1 MNRFYKKPKPETM
14 KKNREFYQENF
25 NDEIEWFKEN
35 LELIKGDKFLM
46 DMYLI
51 LITGNRKMTPK
62 MVDAVRKGMKNPMY
76 NNVTRIERMEKIKPI
91 LEKIHMVK
99 SIVQEKDKDKNTVIS
114 LREIGEGKISI
125 KSVEDSAINK
135 LRKVQSEPTEL
146 EDLEVE
152 QDDDFDKIYRGEI
165 SKSGAAILP
174 SKRVRKIPE
183 KIISTQAE
191 ENTEKD
197 ESENEVKT
205 ESESAEKK

>member
-1 MNRFYKKPKPETM
+1 MNRFYRKPKPETM

-51 LITGNRKMTPK
+51 LITGSRKMTPK

-99 SIVQEKDKDKNTVIS
+99 SIVQEKDKDKSDWWRNKYSSMNFVT
-114 LREIGEGKISI
+114 
-125 KSVEDSAINK
+125 SVEKQLQRNGK
-135 LRKVQSEPTEL
+135 LSKKQMEGL
-146 EDLEVE
+146 N
-152 QDDDFDKIYRGEI
+152 KIY
-165 SKSGAAILP
+165 
-174 SKRVRKIPE
+174 KRY
-183 KIISTQAE
+183 
-191 ENTEKD
+191 NEKD
-197 ESENEVKT
+197 
-205 ESESAEKK
+205 

>member
-51 LITGNRKMTPK
+51 LITGSRKMTPK
-62 MVDAVRKGMKNPMY
+62 MVDAVRRGMRNPMY

-99 SIVQEKDKDKNTVIS
+99 SIIQEKDKNKSDWWINKYS
-114 LREIGEGKISI
+114 SI
-125 KSVEDSAINK
+125 NFVNSVEKQLQKNGKLSKKQMESLNK
-135 LRKVQSEPTEL
+135 V
-146 EDLEVE
+146 
-152 QDDDFDKIYRGEI
+152 Y
-165 SKSGAAILP
+165 
-174 SKRVRKIPE
+174 KRY
-183 KIISTQAE
+183 
-191 ENTEKD
+191 NEKD
-197 ESENEVKT
+197 
-205 ESESAEKK
+205 

>member
-1 MNRFYKKPKPETM
+1 MNRFYRKPKPETM

-62 MVDAVRKGMKNPMY
+62 MVDAVRKGMRNPMY

-99 SIVQEKDKDKNTVIS
+99 SIIQEKDKNKSDWWINKYS
-114 LREIGEGKISI
+114 SI
-125 KSVEDSAINK
+125 NFVNSVEKQLQKNGKLSKKQMESLNK
-135 LRKVQSEPTEL
+135 V
-146 EDLEVE
+146 
-152 QDDDFDKIYRGEI
+152 Y
-165 SKSGAAILP
+165 
-174 SKRVRKIPE
+174 KRY
-183 KIISTQAE
+183 
-191 ENTEKD
+191 NEKD
-197 ESENEVKT
+197 
-205 ESESAEKK
+205 

>member
-1 MNRFYKKPKPETM
+1 MNRFYRKPKPETM

-99 SIVQEKDKDKNTVIS
+99 SIVQEKDKDKSDWWRNKYSSMNFVT
-114 LREIGEGKISI
+114 
-125 KSVEDSAINK
+125 SVEKQLQRNGK
-135 LRKVQSEPTEL
+135 LSKKQMEGL
-146 EDLEVE
+146 N
-152 QDDDFDKIYRGEI
+152 KIY
-165 SKSGAAILP
+165 
-174 SKRVRKIPE
+174 KRY
-183 KIISTQAE
+183 
-191 ENTEKD
+191 NEKD
-197 ESENEVKT
+197 
-205 ESESAEKK
+205 